1 MNIICLINFYFNKNK
16 MGLCESS
23 QVDKKIQIVEHQNS
37 NKANISQKLEDE
49 NSINK
54 ETHPSSNS
62 QLDNKSPK
70 NQEIKENK
78 CPELAKYNRSQI
90 YSGLRSECSHI
101 NNTQSVFS
109 AGQTE
114 EEVIVKG
121 EINKNCK
128 NKEEDFDNN
137 SFKKLVKNNG
147 GIIIKNGDQNSNIC
161 SSQGKDF
168 IFDFGKETISEIKSK
183 HSFPFKH
190 INGNFKTNLRGSGS
204 TFDFLLN
211 NMSENNQNL
220 INQRKNNNMALNNL
234 RGSNKIN
241 ISMYDN
247 CQFLNVPR
255 VDEPLPDIDELSNE
269 SPLLIGRNSLIS
281 E

>member
-1 MNIICLINFYFNKNK
+1 

-23 QVDKKIQIVEHQNS
+23 QEDKKVPILEKQS
-37 NKANISQKLEDE
+37 LNKANISQKLEDE

-62 QLDNKSPK
+62 QIDNKSSK
-70 NQEIKENK
+70 KQQEIKENE
-78 CPELAKYNRSQI
+78 CPELAKYERSQI
-90 YSGLRSECSHI
+90 CSRLRSEYSHI
-101 NNTQSVFS
+101 NNTVSVFS

-147 GIIIKNGDQNSNIC
+147 GIIIKDGDKSSNIC
-161 SSQGKDF
+161 SSQGKEL

-183 HSFPFKH
+183 HSFPFRL
-190 INGNFKTNLRGSGS
+190 INGNMITNLRGSGS
-204 TFDFLLN
+204 TFDYLLN
-211 NMSENNQNL
+211 NMSETNKNL
-220 INQRKNNNMALNNL
+220 INSKKNNSNVAVKNL
-234 RGSNKIN
+234 RESNRIN
-241 ISMYDN
+241 ISMQDN
-247 CQFLNVPR
+247 YQFLNVPKI
-255 VDEPLPDIDELSNE
+255 DAPLPDIDELSNE

-281 E
+281 Q